1 MHATPAHA
9 LLFAVVLSTVS
20 VMTQLAFEAGSN
32 ALTVVLVRNGVGT
45 LAIVLFLLA
54 TRAPLGLQPRERVI
68 ALAIG
73 LILGFNNI
81 TLNLAIERVPVPVAI
96 LVFYTY
102 PVWMALWSWMRGH
115 ERFTPA
121 GAVGVLLAFAGLTLT
136 LGVAPV
142 LPDPVGVALALVS
155 ALSWVVVLSLSTH
168 YLAAAP
174 SHARSLHMFIS
185 ATGVIILCLF
195 AFGTPAMPSGALGLT
210 ALALVPLAY
219 GAGMLGMLWVTAGLG
234 PMRTSFYMNFE
245 PIVSIALAALVLGQT
260 LTALQLVG
268 AALVVVSLVIFRPPP
283 KTPAQPA
290 AT

>member
-1 MHATPAHA
+1 LRATPAHA

-20 VMTQLAFEAGSN
+20 VMTQLAFAAGSN

-45 LAIVLFLLA
+45 LAIALFLLF
-54 TRAPLGLQPRERVI
+54 TRAPLGLQPRERHI

-81 TLNLAIERVPVPVAI
+81 TLNMAIERVPVPVAI
-96 LVFYTY
+96 LAFYTY

-115 ERFTPA
+115 ERFRPV

-136 LGVAPV
+136 LGVGPV
-142 LPDPVGVALALVS
+142 MPDPVGVALALIS
-155 ALSWVVVLSLSTH
+155 ALAWVAVLQLSTH

-185 ATGVIILCLF
+185 ATIVITLSLF
-195 AFGTPAMPSGALGLT
+195 AFGTPTMPSGAPGLT

-245 PIVSIALAALVLGQT
+245 PIVSIALSALVLGQT